1 MRYLAAHDIACPKR
15 LRRVAN
21 LMKKHAI
28 RLQKSVYLIPENC
41 INPAVLAELVRP
53 LLDDCADLF
62 QIWKLAGTDSAAC
75 ITLGQPAV
83 ALAQGAVLGTS
94 GTHHLASPTFQASN
108 VFME

>member
-1 MRYLAAHDIACPKR
+1 VRYIAAHDIACPKR

-28 RLQKSVYLIPENC
+28 RLQKSVYLLPENC
-41 INPAVLAELVRP
+41 VNPSVLAELVRP

-83 ALAQGAVLGTS
+83 ALAQGAVLGT
-94 GTHHLASPTFQASN
+94 GGINHLVSRAVQTTA